1 MVMAPPPTVVPN
13 AALLPP
19 AMGPPTA
26 PGVMVPTLAMVPTT
40 TPPGYFWPPP
50 AQFQSPAIITK
61 PKRTVEELELELDCE
76 RQKVARLESELVKER
91 AKKLQMQ
98 KQLAVTTLR
107 GITWQYEMNGSW
119 HAFPQESNEQMHQA
133 YLAYLH
139 GRQSHKVRIIS
150 AGQCRR
156 VDFKAMEQE
165 NLSTG
170 KVRRIQ
176 VVIGVPKNWVT
187 TKLDL
192 LRQGH
197 QGLPSFYVSLR
208 RNEHPNM
215 YKKVEKI
222 LKYSGHAQTAPQPGC
237 GSMRKASVERIFRI
251 ENFQLWQ
258 RYQAKLMTLRQDHPN
273 YNVPWAA
280 FSCF

>member
-91 AKKLQMQ
+91 AKKLEMQ
-98 KQLAVTTLR
+98 KQLAVTTLH

-119 HAFPQESNEQMHQA
+119 HAFPQEEQRTNA
-133 YLAYLH
+133 SGLLGISSWATEP
-139 GRQSHKVRIIS
+139 QSQNHFCWS
-150 AGQCRR
+150 MPSYGLQ
-156 VDFKAMEQE
+156 
-165 NLSTG
+165 SYGTG
-170 KVRRIQ
+170 ESEYRK
-176 VVIGVPKNWVT
+176 
-187 TKLDL
+187 
-192 LRQGH
+192 
-197 QGLPSFYVSLR
+197 
-208 RNEHPNM
+208 
-215 YKKVEKI
+215 
-222 LKYSGHAQTAPQPGC
+222 
-237 GSMRKASVERIFRI
+237 GS
-251 ENFQLWQ
+251 
-258 RYQAKLMTLRQDHPN
+258 
-273 YNVPWAA
+273 
-280 FSCF
+280 